1 MKLLIYSDL
10 HTEIT
15 SFSIPKERLELA
27 DVVILAGD
35 IGVGK
40 QAATWIQKNVSETEV
55 LWVWGNH
62 EFYAGHIAA
71 TRLKAAKALEISPNI
86 KILENSSIEIEGVRF
101 LGCTLWTDCKL
112 RKGEVDT
119 FRAIQEMSSRMNDY
133 KYIRTGVGYRRLRVA
148 DTIGMHIR
156 SRNWLEEELEKEHS
170 GPTVVIT
177 HHAPLKKCV
186 NEAKAV
192 DIYLDGAYA
201 SDLSEL
207 IHQYQPHLWINGH
220 THRKID
226 LVEGNTRC
234 VSNPLGYHSYGEQ
247 TGFDPICI
255 IEV

>member
-40 QAATWIQKNVSETEV
+40 QAAIWIQKNVPETEV

-86 KILENSSIEIEGVRF
+86 KILDSSSIEIEGVRF

-112 RKGEVDT
+112 REGEVDT
-119 FRAIQEMSSRMNDY
+119 FRVIQEMSSRMNDY
-133 KYIRTGVGYRRLRVA
+133 KYIRTGVGYRRLRV
-148 DTIGMHIR
+148 
-156 SRNWLEEELEKEHS
+156 
-170 GPTVVIT
+170 
-177 HHAPLKKCV
+177 
-186 NEAKAV
+186 
-192 DIYLDGAYA
+192 
-201 SDLSEL
+201 
-207 IHQYQPHLWINGH
+207 
-220 THRKID
+220 
-226 LVEGNTRC
+226 
-234 VSNPLGYHSYGEQ
+234 
-247 TGFDPICI
+247 
-255 IEV
+255 